1 VLAAGLPVRLEIL
14 GENPSPVRGGA
25 DREAARVR
33 IVVGDEDDEGE
44 ADLTILRVVVSGRR
58 SAEAKRFQWDLV
70 DRYDSATGLRSMS
83 RTTVPSAMNSGL

>member
-1 VLAAGLPVRLEIL
+1 LQLLVILLPGRGAGRRPTVRLEIL

-44 ADLTILRVVVSGRR
+44 ADHQGYRAGTGGVEGGAARTDKDGVAEDDEKRLRLTGR
-58 SAEAKRFQWDLV
+58 
-70 DRYDSATGLRSMS
+70 
-83 RTTVPSAMNSGL
+83 